1 MSFNNRGILS
11 KDIGK
16 VLHIG
21 ADRGGELPQYKDI
34 GVDEVVWIEANCKS
48 SQDCRRSIGNFQK
61 HLQKQLPHHFPSPE
75 QQSW

>member
-21 ADRGGELPQYKDI
+21 ADRGGELPH
-34 GVDEVVWIEANCKS
+34 A
-48 SQDCRRSIGNFQK
+48 
-61 HLQKQLPHHFPSPE
+61 HSPE
-75 QQSW
+75 